1 MGEVPL
7 QGALEDAELETLM
20 LAYALKSID
29 SVPSAYNKV
38 KVGRDP
44 LSGDATTL

>member
-1 MGEVPL
+1 
-7 QGALEDAELETLM
+7 M

-29 SVPSAYNKV
+29 SVPSAYKRV

-44 LSGDATTL
+44 ISGDATPL